1 MKLHLICFE
10 ALFLLKLEYILRYY
24 FLEGEKKLANVTSK
38 KWHIRQV
45 SRSEWSDYWL
55 TCPKQN
61 LLQSWEYGAAKEA
74 SDGWKPKRLVI
85 FNENSQPIALVQV
98 LTRCLPILGGIAR
111 INRGPLLM
119 TDDPKSDVQLMID
132 LLAVL
137 ILEARRQLWWIVQI
151 APEICDSEYACQ
163 RLQGLGFS
171 KQSNIAWASSLIDL
185 SLSADELYE
194 RLNRRWKRALLKV
207 SGLGVIVKSA
217 ELTEKRLAN
226 VLRSYSDL
234 QKLNKFVGID
244 TRLIKEMSKS
254 KSADWDFNLFVA
266 ELVTESSLKEEVG
279 YRVTIR
285 NGHTVLDFLVSTN
298 EKGRHVGANSALYW
312 HAILQAKESGC
323 RWFDVGGFNELTPQG
338 ISDFKR
344 GLNGTPYKLI
354 GEWRRWF
361 WS

>member
-1 MKLHLICFE
+1 
-10 ALFLLKLEYILRYY
+10 
-24 FLEGEKKLANVTSK
+24 LANVTPK

-74 SDGWKPKRLVI
+74 SGGWTPKRLVI
-85 FNENSQPIALVQV
+85 FNQDDLPIALVQV
-98 LTRCLPILGGIAR
+98 LTKCIPLLGGIAR
-111 INRGPLLM
+111 INRGPLLF
-119 TDDPKSDVQLMID
+119 DGDAIND
-132 LLAVL
+132 LELK
-137 ILEARRQLWWIVQI
+137 LEALKILMAEARCRQWWVIQI
-151 APEICDSEYACQ
+151 APELCDSYDA
-163 RLQGLGFS
+163 RVGLQKLGLR
-171 KQSNIAWASSLIDL
+171 KQKKTAWASSLMDL
-185 SLSADELYE
+185 SLSIDDLY
-194 RLNRRWKRALLKV
+194 RNLNRRWKRALSKA
-207 SGLGVIVKSA
+207 SKLGVIVKSA